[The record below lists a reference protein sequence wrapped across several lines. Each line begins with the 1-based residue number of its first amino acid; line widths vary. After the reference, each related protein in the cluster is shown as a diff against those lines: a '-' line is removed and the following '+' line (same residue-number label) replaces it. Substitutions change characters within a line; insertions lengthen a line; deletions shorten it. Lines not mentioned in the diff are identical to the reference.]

1 MKLLALISMTLM
13 FASCSSSQKIQGT
26 PEELDSCTQICASK
40 GMRLYEITEGSS
52 CGCYENHTPRQRLI
66 HDRN

>member
-1 MKLLALISMTLM
+1 MKLLALISITLM
-13 FASCSSSQKIQGT
+13 FASCSSSQKIEGT

-52 CGCYENHTPRQRLI
+52 CGCSETPSKRLI
-66 HDRN
+66 QDRN